1 MDELANHIIDEL
13 GGTRKVARLFD
24 IAEASVSGWRK
35 SGIPKSR
42 MMYIKLAYPHLIS
55 NMHAVAEPLESG
67 LDGST
72 P

>member
-1 MDELANHIIDEL
+1 MDELANYIIDEL

-35 SGIPKSR
+35 SGVPKSR
-42 MMYIKLAYPHLIS
+42 MMYIKLAYPQLLS
-55 NMHAVAEPLESG
+55 NMQPVADTLESS